1 MPTPRGAYA
10 RRGAADPDAAI
21 FAAALEYIRSVPAN
35 PTAADFL
42 SPSSLYEGID
52 WGALGITELP
62 SWVDAANPAVS
73 ALRQLEPPTARRWR
87 DSARPNQLPPPGDAW
102 RYWVIMAGRGFG
114 KTFCGSNVLVEWA
127 IGTRGDYAVIAPT
140 FGDARKICTEGP
152 SGLVAALGDDLDNY
166 NKSDYVLYLKNGSR
180 IVLASADAPDR
191 LRGWNLSG
199 AWADELASFG
209 TGQKDLWDQSLMPA
223 LRIGRHPRM
232 VITTTPRRSAVVLR
246 ELLARAKNNDPAVVI
261 TRGSTF
267 ENRAN
272 LSPVFLAE
280 MEARYAGTTTGRQ
293 ELDGE
298 MLDEVEGALVTAKMI
313 DSTRILDGNLV
324 PNLRR
329 LVIGIDPAVTA
340 NDTSD
345 ACGIV
350 AVGLGGPPLA
360 GWTGA
365 PAVVEGPHLYYLGD
379 ATMRGTPHA
388 WALRALLLG
397 EDWAA
402 DALIPEQNQGGD
414 LVSTMLRMVAKEADV
429 HLPRIQPVHAS
440 HGKRTRA
447 EPVAGVFEQ
456 RRAHIVG
463 GMPGLE
469 DGFTSWVPGDP
480 ESPNELDAGVWGAVG
495 LMPQLGVKARPPV
508 RVLSS

>member
-10 RRGAADPDAAI
+10 RRGAAGPDAGI
-21 FAAALEYIRSVPAN
+21 FAATLEFLRAVPLE
-35 PTAADFL
+35 PGPADL
-42 SPSSLYEGID
+42 LAPVPLTEGVD
-52 WGALGITELP
+52 WGALGVTQLP
-62 SWVDAANPAVS
+62 SWADAANPALA
-73 ALRQLEPPTARRWR
+73 ALRAMEPPTARRWR
-87 DSARPNQLPPPGDAW
+87 SLARSSQLPPLGDDW
-102 RYWVIMAGRGFG
+102 LYWVIMAGRGFG
-114 KTFCGSNVLVEWA
+114 KTFCGSNVLSEWA
-127 IGTRGDYAVIAPT
+127 INTRGDYAVIAPT

-152 SGLVAALGDDLDNY
+152 SGLIAALGDDLADY
-166 NKSDYVLYLKNGSR
+166 NKSDYILYLRNGSR

-209 TGQKDLWDQSLMPA
+209 TGQKVLWDESLMPA

-246 ELLARAKNNDPAVVI
+246 ELLVRAKHGDPAVHI

-280 MEARYAGTTTGRQ
+280 MENRYKGTTVGRQ
-293 ELDGE
+293 ELGGE
-298 MLDEVEGALVTAKMI
+298 MLDEVEGALVTARLI
-313 DSTRILDGNLV
+313 DSTRILDGDLV

-329 LVIGIDPAVTA
+329 LAIGIDPAVTA

-345 ACGIV
+345 ACGLI
-350 AVGLGGPPLA
+350 AVGLGGPPLH

-365 PAVVEGPHLYYLGD
+365 EAKVEGPHLYYLSD
-379 ATMRGTPHA
+379 VSMRGTPHA
-388 WALRALLLG
+388 WALRSLLLA
-397 EDWAA
+397 EEWAA
-402 DALIPEQNQGGD
+402 DVMVVEQNQGGD
-414 LVSTMLRMVAKEADV
+414 LCSTMLRMVAKEADV
-429 HLPRIQPVHAS
+429 HLPRILPVHAS

-456 RRAHIVG
+456 CRAHVVG
-463 GMPGLE
+463 GLPGLE

-495 LMPQLGVKARPPV
+495 LMPQLGVKARPPA
-508 RVLSS
+508 RVISS